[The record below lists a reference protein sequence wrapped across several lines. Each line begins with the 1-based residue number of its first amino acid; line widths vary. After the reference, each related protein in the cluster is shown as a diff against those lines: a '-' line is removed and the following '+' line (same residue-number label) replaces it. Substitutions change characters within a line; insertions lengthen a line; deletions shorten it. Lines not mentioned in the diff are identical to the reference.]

1 MLSKSKYIKGLQCEK
16 RLWLDKHQPDL
27 RDALSY
33 AQEAL
38 FAQGSSVGELAQ
50 HIFPGGKDATPDFS
64 RPDGIPVGLQ
74 QTKQWIEEG
83 AEVIYEAA
91 VSAGGIYAA
100 MDILVKEAGG
110 WQAIEVKSSTSVKAY
125 HINDTA
131 VQFYAFRQAGIHLV
145 DIEVMYI
152 NNQYERQGELDLNQ
166 LFTRQSVLEEIL
178 PLQNGIPDR
187 IEAFSAILRQSS
199 PPEVAIGP
207 HCSDPFPCDF
217 ISFCW
222 MDVPEQNV
230 LNISRIGARGWQL
243 FNEGIIAI
251 TDIPDDLDLNAK
263 QRNQVDGEK
272 YNKEVFDKNAIR
284 DFLSEWQYPLYFFDF
299 ETIGPSIP
307 LFDGTRPYQ
316 QYPHQYSLHILHTPD
331 GELEH
336 RELLADPLGDPRETV
351 IQQML
356 LDLGTEGSIVTY
368 NMGFEK
374 GKIKALAESFPSY
387 ADELMAIHDRV
398 VDLIVPF
405 RSHWCYMPAMN
416 GSASIKKVLPALTD
430 LKYDDL
436 DIQDGNTASEVYLS
450 MLENRF
456 EGNLVK
462 TLADLKAYCKLDT
475 LAMVEIWRVLWDR
488 INSNEKH

>member
-16 RLWLDKHQPDL
+16 RLWLDKHQRDL
-27 RDALSY
+27 RDEPSD
-33 AQEAL
+33 AQKAL

-50 HIFPGGKDATPDFS
+50 NLFPGGKDATPDFS
-64 RPDGIPVGLQ
+64 RPDGIAIGLQ

-110 WQAIEVKSSTSVKAY
+110 WRAIEVKSSTSVKAY

-131 VQFYAFRQAGIHLV
+131 VQYYAFRQAGIHLV

-152 NNQYERQGELDLNQ
+152 NNQYKRQGELDLKQ
-166 LFTRQSVLEEIL
+166 LFARQSVLDEIL
-178 PLQNGIPDR
+178 PLQAGIPDR
-187 IEAFSAILRQSS
+187 IEAFSNMLRQSS
-199 PPEVAIGP
+199 APEVEIGP
-207 HCSDPFPCDF
+207 QCSDPFPCDF
-217 ISFCW
+217 IGHCW
-222 MDVPEQNV
+222 KHVPEQNV
-230 LNISRIGARGWQL
+230 FSLSRIGARGWQL
-243 FNEGIIAI
+243 FDDGIVAI
-251 TDIPDDLDLNAK
+251 SDIPDDLDLNTK
-263 QRNQVDGEK
+263 QRHQVNGVK
-272 YNKEVFDKNAIR
+272 YNEEFFDKNSIR

-299 ETIGPSIP
+299 ETIGPAVP

-316 QYPHQYSLHILHTPD
+316 QFPHQYSLHILHTPD
-331 GELEH
+331 GVLEH
-336 RELLADPLGDPRETV
+336 KELLADPIGDPREKV

-356 LDLGTEGSIVTY
+356 KDLGAEGSIVTY
-368 NMGFEK
+368 NMSFEK
-374 GKIKALAESFPSY
+374 GKINALAESFPSY
-387 ADELMAIHDRV
+387 ANELMSIHDRV

-436 DIQDGNTASEVYLS
+436 EIKDGGTASEVYLS

-456 EGNLVK
+456 EGNLAK
-462 TLADLKAYCKLDT
+462 TLVDLKEYCKLDT

-488 INSNEKH
+488 INN